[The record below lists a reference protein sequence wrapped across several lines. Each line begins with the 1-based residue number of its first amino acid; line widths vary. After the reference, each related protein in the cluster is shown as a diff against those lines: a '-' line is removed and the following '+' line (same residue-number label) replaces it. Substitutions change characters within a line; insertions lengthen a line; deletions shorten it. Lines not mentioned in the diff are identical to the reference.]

1 MLIADIDRS
10 ATQEPGGWLHRTPVL
25 LKLLGLA
32 AVIAGAIISWN
43 LVALGALACLV
54 LALGLSAR
62 LRPRL
67 LIGLAAY
74 PLIFSILL
82 SISLRPGWILTG
94 VLLLKTFCTA
104 LTAVSLVLSTPYP
117 RIFAVTGRVLPQ
129 LLNDS
134 LLMTY
139 RCLFILGDMLGNL
152 LTALRLRGGLSWRH
166 PIILLRNL
174 GDLFGS
180 LVVMALDLSERDYEV
195 LSLRGYDGSLRI
207 DTKGGV

>member
-1 MLIADIDRS
+1 MRLSDIDHS
-10 ATQEPGGWLHRTPVL
+10 ATATPGGWLHRTPVV

-32 AVIAGAIISWN
+32 TVIACAIISWN
-43 LVALGALACLV
+43 LWVLTGLACAV

-62 LRPRL
+62 LRPKL
-67 LIGLAAY
+67 LLALAAY

-82 SISLRPGWILTG
+82 SLSLRPGWTLTAI
-94 VLLLKTFCTA
+94 LLLKTFSTA
-104 LTAVSLVLSTPYP
+104 LAAVSLVLSTPYP
-117 RIFAVTGRVLPQ
+117 QIFAVTGRVLPQ

-139 RCLFILGDMLGNL
+139 RSLFILGDLLSNL

-166 PIILLRNL
+166 PIVLLRNL

-180 LVVMALDLSERDYEV
+180 LVVMALDISERDYEV
-195 LSLRGYDGSLRI
+195 LGLRGYDGSLRI
-207 DTKGGV
+207 DTKGTP

>member
-104 LTAVSLVLSTPYP
+104 LAAVSLVLSTPYP